1 MQARLITVFLMGLA
15 SGLPL
20 ALTGTTL
27 QAWYTESSVS
37 LLAIGFLSF
46 LGLPYTFKFFWAPV
60 MDHYPFMLRGGR
72 RKGWIISTQ
81 LGLSALLMLMAT
93 LSPTTQPVLIGV
105 LALFT
110 AFLSASQDIAIDA
123 YRTELLQDNERGL
136 GAAYFVFAYR
146 LAALF
151 SGGLAL
157 VMAAFWGWA
166 ATYTIMSVLMLLLM
180 LPVVF
185 APCLPNLT
193 AARPAH
199 LWATTRLAVTNL
211 LQRDNVI
218 LLLLFVVFYKLGDAL
233 ALSLMTN
240 FLLHGLGFSLLDVGL
255 AYKTVSFLGIVLGA
269 FVGGYALK
277 SWPLYRGLLWF
288 GLAQA
293 FSNLLFVVLAYV
305 GKVTSVMV
313 LSIFIENFC
322 SGLSTA
328 AFFAFLMSVCDR
340 DYAATQFA
348 LFSAIASLG
357 RVLLGPVASLM
368 VLHLGWVSFF
378 GWAFLLS
385 FPGLLLL
392 SVMQDEKIFEEVA

>member
-1 MQARLITVFLMGLA
+1 MQTRLITVFFMGLA

-60 MDHYPFMLRGGR
+60 MDHYPFILRGGR
-72 RKGWIISTQ
+72 RKGWIVSTQ
-81 LGLSALLMLMAT
+81 LGLSAVLMLIAT
-93 LSPTTQPVLIGV
+93 LSPATQPVLVGA
-105 LALFT
+105 LALLV

-136 GAAYFVFAYR
+136 GAAWFVFAYR
-146 LAALF
+146 LAMLV

-166 ATYTIMSVLMLLLM
+166 LTYASMSVLMLLLV
-180 LPVVF
+180 LPVLF
-185 APCLPNLT
+185 SPCLTNLT
-193 AARPAH
+193 TARPTH
-199 LWATTRLAVTNL
+199 LWATTTQALKNL

-218 LLLLFVVFYKLGDAL
+218 LLLLFVMFYKLGDAL

-240 FLLHGLGFSLLDVGL
+240 FLLHGLGFSLIDVGL
-255 AYKTVSFLGIVLGA
+255 AYKTVSFLGVILGA
-269 FVGGYALK
+269 MLGGYVLK
-277 SWPLYRGLLWF
+277 TWPLMRGLLWF

-293 FSNLLFVVLAYV
+293 FSNLLFVVLAYA
-305 GKVTSVMV
+305 GKVMSLMV
-313 LSIFIENFC
+313 FSIFVENFC
-322 SGLSTA
+322 SGMSTA
-328 AFFAFLMSVCDR
+328 AFFAFLMGVCHR
-340 DYAATQFA
+340 EFAATQFA
-348 LFSAIASLG
+348 LFSAVASLG
-357 RVLLGPVASLM
+357 RVMLGPVASVM
-368 VLHLGWVSFF
+368 VLHWGWVGFYS
-378 GWAFLLS
+378 WAFLLS

-392 SVMQDEKIFEEVA
+392 SVIQHEQIIEEVG

>member
-1 MQARLITVFLMGLA
+1 MQTRLTTVFLLGLA

-60 MDHYPFMLRGGR
+60 MDHYPFLLRGGR

-81 LGLSALLMLMAT
+81 LGLSAVLMLMAS
-93 LSPTTQPVLIGV
+93 LSPTTQPVLIGA
-105 LALFT
+105 LALFV

-123 YRTELLQDNERGL
+123 YRTELLQDDERGL

-146 LAALF
+146 LAMLA

-166 ATYTIMSVLMLLLM
+166 ATYCLMSALMLVLM

-185 APCLPNLT
+185 APCLPSLS
-193 AARPAH
+193 AAKPANV
-199 LWATTRLAVTNL
+199 WATTRFALTNI

-240 FLLHGLGFSLLDVGL
+240 FLLHGLGFSLVDVGL
-255 AYKTVSFLGIVLGA
+255 AYKTVSFLGVVLGA
-269 FVGGYALK
+269 MLGGYVLK
-277 SWPLYRGLLWF
+277 TWPLYRGLLWF

-293 FSNLLFVVLAYV
+293 FSNLLFVMLAYA
-305 GKVTSVMV
+305 GKVMSLMV
-313 LSIFIENFC
+313 FSIFIENFC
-322 SGLSTA
+322 SGMSTA
-328 AFFAFLMSVCDR
+328 AFFAFLMSVCHR
-340 DYAATQFA
+340 DFAATQFA
-348 LFSAIASLG
+348 LFSALASIG
-357 RVLLGPVASLM
+357 RVLLGPVAGLM
-368 VLHLGWVSFF
+368 VLHLGWVSFYS
-378 GWAFLLS
+378 WAFLLS

-392 SVMQDEKIFEEVA
+392 SVLQHEHIIEEVV

>member
-1 MQARLITVFLMGLA
+1 MQARLLTVFLMGLA

-27 QAWYTESSVS
+27 QAWFTESSVS
-37 LLAIGFLSF
+37 LLTIGFLSF
-46 LGLPYTFKFFWAPV
+46 LGLPYTLKFLWAPL
-60 MDHYPFMLRGGR
+60 MDHYPFLLRGGR
-72 RKGWIISTQ
+72 RKGWIVSAQ
-81 LGLSALLMLMAT
+81 LGLSGVLFIMAGLNPSAQPVWVGGLALL
-93 LSPTTQPVLIGV
+93 V
-105 LALFT
+105 

-123 YRTELLQDNERGL
+123 YRTELLEENERGL
-136 GAAYFVFAYR
+136 GAASFVFAYR
-146 LAALF
+146 LAMLV

-157 VMAAFWGWA
+157 VAAAYLGWA
-166 ATYTIMSVLMLLLM
+166 FTYRAMSALMLLLSV
-180 LPVVF
+180 PVLFAPGLRALTTTRQAHVF
-185 APCLPNLT
+185 ATTVMAVKNLIE
-193 AARPAH
+193 REH
-199 LWATTRLAVTNL
+199 
-211 LQRDNVI
+211 VI

-233 ALSLMTN
+233 SLSLMTN
-240 FLLHGLGFSLLDVGL
+240 FLLHGLGFSLVEVGV

-269 FVGGYALK
+269 FLGGYALK

-293 FSNLLFVVLAYV
+293 LSNLLFVVLAYV
-305 GKVTSVMV
+305 GKVMSVMV
-313 LSIFIENFC
+313 LSIFIENVC

-357 RVLLGPVASLM
+357 RVLLGPVASVM
-368 VLHLGWVSFF
+368 VLHLGWVGFYS
-378 GWAFLLS
+378 WAFLLS

-392 SVMQDEKIFEEVA
+392 SAMQNEKIIETVG